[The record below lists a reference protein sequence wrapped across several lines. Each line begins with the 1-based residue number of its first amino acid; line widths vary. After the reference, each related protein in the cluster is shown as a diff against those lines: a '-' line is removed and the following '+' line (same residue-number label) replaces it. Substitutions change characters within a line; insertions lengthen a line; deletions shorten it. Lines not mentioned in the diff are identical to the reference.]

1 MTGSFQKTVIVDLIL
16 LKKFKSVTIGKL
28 LEDPSL
34 FELEFELDEDN
45 EFWDEPE
52 FEFEFMLL
60 LEASP
65 GPWLMS
71 FLLIAGCASK
81 FNKDASKSFKMIL
94 KLAWWILNI
103 CCLEPNCSEV
113 DFKVEISSSI
123 VIIFDLIFDSSE
135 EEAEEEALGEGSVL
149 VEKKF
154 MKVVLSSLEIW
165 VSLLLVFDCQVLKVL
180 RSMGKEVE
188 QKCPLS
194 FGRKAMPL
202 SFCRKA
208 I

>member
-1 MTGSFQKTVIVDLIL
+1 MR
-16 LKKFKSVTIGKL
+16 
-28 LEDPSL
+28 
-34 FELEFELDEDN
+34 
-45 EFWDEPE
+45 
-52 FEFEFMLL
+52 
-60 LEASP
+60 
-65 GPWLMS
+65 
-71 FLLIAGCASK
+71 
-81 FNKDASKSFKMIL
+81 
-94 KLAWWILNI
+94 
-103 CCLEPNCSEV
+103 
-113 DFKVEISSSI
+113 
-123 VIIFDLIFDSSE
+123 E
-135 EEAEEEALGEGSVL
+135 EEADEEALGEGSVL